1 MIYIFR
7 QWGHTWEAILC
18 RHSPIF
24 SDGSEQSE
32 QPILPAAEH
41 NRHRRHAG
49 PVSWRSRR
57 WPVCRRRSADRGGRG
72 RGRLQQRG
80 RGPGHGQV
88 ASLQRGIWRTTM
100 SCQVGSEL
108 WIMNTCL
115 KLFEHE
121 IMLIL
126 PGLHPCPHSMMREST
141 CGRDTCQR
149 VTCPPPHVTRA
160 TPSTTGP
167 WTSSSC
173 RQLGATT
180 PLQLDTQLQLSTTGS
195 CLIIPA
201 TGIHQYHRY
210 GDNQGRLG
218 RVLGNIFI
226 I

>member
-1 MIYIFR
+1 
-7 QWGHTWEAILC
+7 
-18 RHSPIF
+18 
-24 SDGSEQSE
+24 
-32 QPILPAAEH
+32 
-41 NRHRRHAG
+41 
-49 PVSWRSRR
+49 
-57 WPVCRRRSADRGGRG
+57 
-72 RGRLQQRG
+72 
-80 RGPGHGQV
+80 
-88 ASLQRGIWRTTM
+88 
-100 SCQVGSEL
+100 
-108 WIMNTCL
+108 MNTCL

-126 PGLHPCPHSMMREST
+126 PGLHPCPHSMMRGYT

-210 GDNQGRLG
+210 GGYQGRFG

-226 I
+226 IQEFQNEAEAEFTGLINTDEIVAAEPDNKIKDDDIDLALDALRNCDTDFIKFDEV